1 MSTEITASPDTL
13 IRQASMTV
21 HDYMRAAK
29 TEIDKVFG
37 DGYAAKNP
45 GLVGA
50 FIQTCAADYGAAIQA
65 KILGCA
71 LHEVAASLRPVTDAL
86 PGD

>member
-1 MSTEITASPDTL
+1 M
-13 IRQASMTV
+13 RQASMTA

-37 DGYAAKNP
+37 DGYATKNP
-45 GLVGA
+45 ALVGA

-65 KILGCA
+65 KILGGA
-71 LHEVAASLRPVTDAL
+71 LLEVANSLRVVADAL
-86 PGD
+86 QRE